1 MDFFHKKRAS
11 CVLIIDLESQTYLSV
26 FKNKYSYNIP
36 GGKCFIDET
45 DIECA
50 IREIHEETGLFLETN
65 YMSLLMA
72 EQCEDFFVST
82 YLTYTWYG
90 DISTEEEHHVD
101 FVPLENLLI
110 NKNPLWVK
118 YHKKL
123 LNQLKKNKN
132 DFDIMITNDENA
144 C

>member
-1 MDFFHKKRAS
+1 MDIFHKKRAS

-50 IREIHEETGLFLETN
+50 VREIHEETGLFLEPN
-65 YMSLLMA
+65 YMSLLMG

-82 YLTYTWYG
+82 YLTYIWHG
-90 DISTEEEHHVD
+90 DISTEEEHFVD
-101 FVPLENLLI
+101 FVPLNNLLI

-132 DFDIMITNDENA
+132 DYDIQ
-144 C
+144 